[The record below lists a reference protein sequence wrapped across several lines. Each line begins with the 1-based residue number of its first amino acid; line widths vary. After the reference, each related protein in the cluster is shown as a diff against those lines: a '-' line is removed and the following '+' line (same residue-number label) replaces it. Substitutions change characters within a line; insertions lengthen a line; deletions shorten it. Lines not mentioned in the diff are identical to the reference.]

1 LDRAQDRTKAPN
13 FLPSVR
19 REAINFLIAINSHYH
34 NLASQ
39 QGFGRRTPPMP
50 ASFEEMF
57 SLRDLRAQPLVAMH
71 VVMST
76 RLSLLYS
83 RAGRDPLPDLAV
95 RLRSMRAAQAQ
106 QSLTAAI
113 GHHWPDT
120 FTLRRPCCMTLSPDE
135 MVLAD
140 VAVAAMRGD
149 REQAMDAMRDFLPG
163 LARDRLFREMV
174 ELVDAIRSAQTEPA
188 ERES

>member
-1 LDRAQDRTKAPN
+1 
-13 FLPSVR
+13 
-19 REAINFLIAINSHYH
+19 
-34 NLASQ
+34 
-39 QGFGRRTPPMP
+39 MP
-50 ASFEEMF
+50 ASFEDIF
-57 SLRDLRAQPLVAMH
+57 ALRDLRAHPLVAMH
-71 VVMST
+71 VVMGT

-106 QSLTAAI
+106 LALTAAI
-113 GHHWPDT
+113 GRHWPDS

-149 REQAMDAMRDFLPG
+149 HGVAMDAMRDFLPG
-163 LARDRLFREMV
+163 LARDRLFCEMI

-188 ERES
+188 ERET

>member
-1 LDRAQDRTKAPN
+1 
-13 FLPSVR
+13 
-19 REAINFLIAINSHYH
+19 
-34 NLASQ
+34 
-39 QGFGRRTPPMP
+39 MP
-50 ASFEEMF
+50 ASFEDIF
-57 SLRDLRAQPLVAMH
+57 ALRDLRAHPLVAMH
-71 VVMST
+71 VVMGT
-76 RLSLLYS
+76 RLSFLYA
-83 RAGRDPLPDLAV
+83 RAERDPLPDLAV

-113 GHHWPDT
+113 GRHWPER
-120 FTLRRPCCMTLSPDE
+120 FALRRPCCMTLSPDE

-149 REQAMDAMRDFLPG
+149 RGQAMDAMCDFLPG